1 MENTAINKARIVYY
15 CLFSSLFSFN
25 MTEDEFQKVVQAV
38 EVLSE
43 NPMDEQSNKAMS
55 NMKRRL
61 QKSNLAKLSKENHDI
76 FYNPTSASV
85 PMTASFFDEGRDDG
99 QKRVEMID
107 YVQESKFRRNA
118 ESYKEHEDHIE
129 FILQFIQKLIE
140 EELRGD
146 TKANELAMKVY
157 KNILN
162 PMIDQFID
170 KLIGHRQ
177 SFFYKQAALALSSFN
192 EFERLYLDIPQP
204 EIPGDGIIIQRERLP
219 KKEPAKGCVNLD
231 AGQCV

>member
-1 MENTAINKARIVYY
+1 MENRSINKARIVYY
-15 CLFSSLFSFN
+15 SLFASLFSFN
-25 MTEDEFQKVVQAV
+25 MEESDFQRVVQAV
-38 EVLSE
+38 KVLSE
-43 NPMDEQSNKAMS
+43 NPMDEQSRIALS

-61 QKSNLAKLSKENHDI
+61 QKSNLAKLLKENHAI
-76 FYNPTSASV
+76 FYNPTSVSV
-85 PMTASFFDEGRDDG
+85 PMTASFFDEGRDDA

-129 FILQFIQKLIE
+129 FILLFIQKLIE
-140 EELRGD
+140 EDLKGD
-146 TKANELAMKVY
+146 TKANDLAIKVY

-162 PMIDQFID
+162 PMIDEFID
-170 KLIGHRQ
+170 KLIEHQQ
-177 SFFYKQAALALSSFN
+177 SFFYKQAALAFRSFT

-204 EIPGDGIIIQRERLP
+204 EVSGENIYRKKKKLS